1 MRRLV
6 CVVFLLA
13 TVPSWAVTKMT
24 VDQLQQKLVDLQ
36 KAGKSDEDVATEFK
50 QVVLTEEMTHTAE
63 QKLAQLIPGEQS
75 TEQLFI
81 LQGRSAF
88 LPPPASS
95 IPSAPAPDEAT
106 QKQILSK
113 AMDYATKIYALLP
126 AFTATKTTARF
137 QDDLTNSSSAPGLDV
152 PGPNTF
158 VRMSEAQTEQVSIDN
173 GIEKPGSKEKVSW
186 GENGQISPPGPPP
199 SLETVMGEASA
210 NGKEVWERWQMVGG
224 KQVAVFSIQV
234 DKKKS
239 HYAIDYCCF
248 PRTDT
253 ASGVASQGTF
263 TPLPGEI
270 QSVST
275 YRPFK
280 KTVGYRGEVFIDPDT
295 GATLRLILNAEL
307 KPSDFVHQEAVRMD
321 YSPATVDGKEY
332 LLPLASFTLSEVV
345 PGGDS
350 SAYSVRHLLL
360 NVTYTRYMLQK

>member
-1 MRRLV
+1 
-6 CVVFLLA
+6 
-13 TVPSWAVTKMT
+13 MT
-24 VDQLQQKLVDLQ
+24 VEQLQQKLVDLQ
-36 KAGKSDEDVATEFK
+36 KAGKSDEDVATELK
-50 QVVLTEEMTHTAE
+50 QVELTEEMTHTAE

-88 LPPPASS
+88 LPPPPSS

-113 AMDYATKIYALLP
+113 AKDYAAQVYAMLP
-126 AFTATKTTARF
+126 AFEATKTTARF
-137 QDDLTNSSSAPGLDV
+137 QDDLTNSSSAPGLVV

-158 VRMSEAQTEQVSIDN
+158 VRMSEAHTEQVTIDK

-199 SLETVMGEASA
+199 SLATVLDEASA

-239 HYAIDYCCF
+239 HYVVDYCCF
-248 PRTDT
+248 PHTNT
-253 ASGVASQGTF
+253 ASGVATQGTF
-263 TPLPGEI
+263 APVPGEI
-270 QSVST
+270 QSVT
-275 YRPFK
+275 AYRPFK
-280 KTVGYRGEVFIDPDT
+280 KTVGYHGEVFIDPDT
-295 GATLRLILNAEL
+295 GATLRLILYAEL
-307 KPSDFVHQEAVRMD
+307 KPSDFVHLEAVRID
-321 YSPATVDGKEY
+321 YSPATVGGKEY
-332 LLPLASFTLSEVV
+332 VLPLAGFTLSEVV
-345 PGGDS
+345 PNADS

-360 NVTYTRYMLQK
+360 NDTYTRYMLQK